1 ISLHILGIFAGL
13 SVVTEMKKLIVL
25 ILLSLWLVSCNKK
38 EDKSI
43 INKWAINSLV
53 EDFNSVSINFNG
65 SMTMIFKEDYTVEL
79 KNQTQS
85 VFSTFEIVA
94 GNQIKI
100 YSFDCEDCVWN
111 ENELKLIENL
121 TLIKNFVIN
130 QESLNLTGPNQLK
143 IRAYYSK

>member
-1 ISLHILGIFAGL
+1 MGIFAGL

-38 EDKSI
+38 EDKSL

>member
-1 ISLHILGIFAGL
+1 LGIFAGL

>member
-1 ISLHILGIFAGL
+1 LGIFAGL

-38 EDKSI
+38 EDKSL

>member
-1 ISLHILGIFAGL
+1 MGIFACL
-13 SVVTEMKKLIVL
+13 SIVKEMKKLIA
-25 ILLSLWLVSCNKK
+25 LSLFSLWFISCNKK
-38 EDKSI
+38 EDKSL